1 MGVVLK
7 RSRLPLLGVLL
18 ACACFS
24 AGALAGLASIETGMP
39 TAGSPAVGVTTSRAV
54 VALPEIPQRGV
65 FVLTPRLL
73 LQLTLARNADALYAQ
88 LATGVAGHLADAE
101 QGLFEVVAYGGLRHE
116 DRKRKR
122 TAQELDLNSLLNS
135 QSVLDEQVGLAE
147 MGVKRRMSFG
157 GELSLSYRLTQR
169 ENNLIKASPISQ
181 GKDTE
186 YDGALALT
194 FKQPLLR
201 GFGGAA
207 VEADRKIAE
216 LEWAISKQQYKQQML
231 RSSSE
236 ALSAYWQ
243 LYRAHAALAI
253 RQEALR
259 KAEAAQHDIATR
271 IAGGRLPPRMAFEA
285 RSAVSTRKAES
296 LRAEQ
301 SLNEAESRIKS
312 LLNLI
317 GTEYAELSFQPGL
330 AAGLASKLSIEAAD
344 TRLLDQALQ
353 HWPSYRI
360 ANLKRQQGQIRLD
373 FAGNQ
378 KRPQLDLMASCSSS
392 SLSYSRSD
400 ALDDPFKRDYPD
412 CYIGLNM
419 EIPLQGN
426 LRATSQLQA
435 QRLRMSQSD
444 IEIEAVRGT
453 LANDLSLRTRQLERA
468 SQEVAEYRTD
478 VDLRAQLLEME
489 QKQFE
494 FGMSRWSQV
503 IGRENELNAGRE
515 SLLDSEVR
523 LELAQVALQV
533 ADGSLFGEY
542 AVEWQGD

>member
-1 MGVVLK
+1 MGLALK
-7 RSRLPLLGVLL
+7 RGGAPLLGILL

-24 AGALAGLASIETGMP
+24 AGARAALAAP
-39 TAGSPAVGVTTSRAV
+39 ATAEAAGRAV
-54 VALPEIPQRGV
+54 VALPDIPQHGV
-65 FVLTPRLL
+65 LVLTPRLL

-88 LATGVAGHLADAE
+88 LASAVAGHLADAE
-101 QGLFEVVAYGGLRHE
+101 KGLFEVVAYGGVRHE

-169 ENNLIKASPISQ
+169 QNNLIKASPISK

-236 ALSAYWQ
+236 ALAAYWQ
-243 LYRAHAALAI
+243 LYRAHQALDI
-253 RQEALR
+253 RREALR
-259 KAEAAQHDIATR
+259 KAEAARHDIETR

-285 RSAVSTRKAES
+285 RSAVSTRKAEA

-301 SLNEAESRIKS
+301 GLNEAESKIKS
-312 LLNLI
+312 LLNLT
-317 GTEYAELSFQPGL
+317 GTDYAELSFMPGL
-330 AAGLASKLSIEAAD
+330 AARPALLTNTDAAD
-344 TRLLDQALQ
+344 ARLLEQALQ

-378 KRPQLDLMASCSSS
+378 KRPQLDLMASCSST

-400 ALDDPFKRDYPD
+400 AQDDPFKRDYPD

-419 EIPLQGN
+419 EIPLRGN
-426 LRATSQLQA
+426 LRATSQFQA
-435 QRLRMSQSD
+435 QRVRMSQSD
-444 IEIEAVRGT
+444 IEIEAVRGS

-468 SQEVAEYRTD
+468 GQEVAEYRKD
-478 VDLRAQLLEME
+478 VDLRTQLLEME

-494 FGMSRWSQV
+494 LGMSRLSQV
-503 IGRENELNAGRE
+503 IGRENELNASRE
-515 SLLDSEVR
+515 SLLDSQAR
-523 LELAQVALQV
+523 LELAQIALQV

-542 AVEWQGD
+542 AVEWRGD